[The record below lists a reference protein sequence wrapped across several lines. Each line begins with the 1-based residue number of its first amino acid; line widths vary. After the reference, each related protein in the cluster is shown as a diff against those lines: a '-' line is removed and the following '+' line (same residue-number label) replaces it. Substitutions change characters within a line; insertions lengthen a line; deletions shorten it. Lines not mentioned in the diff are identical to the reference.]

1 MAELTIVECEIMSD
15 KPLKITDGEM
25 CGKENPCSLLLG
37 LKTSSVILE
46 LVWRMFK
53 KLKREL
59 QYKHHSLTLIVF
71 DVFMLSSP

>member
-37 LKTSSVILE
+37 LKTSSIILE
-46 LVWRMFK
+46 SVWRMFK
-53 KLKREL
+53 NLKREL
-59 QYKHHSLTLIVF
+59 QYKHHTLTLIVF